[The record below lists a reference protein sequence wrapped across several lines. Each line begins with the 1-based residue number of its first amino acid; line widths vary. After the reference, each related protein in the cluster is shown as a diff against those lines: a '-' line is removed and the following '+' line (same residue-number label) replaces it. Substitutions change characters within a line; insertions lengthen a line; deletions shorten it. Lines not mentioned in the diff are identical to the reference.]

1 MHTHVNVYLRT
12 SPSIIMENLYKR
24 EQTGDEKITLED
36 LIDLHE
42 KHEDY
47 VKTLNNVIIIEVEN
61 IDNFRPKNPVFIFT
75 KGAFKNYV
83 DKIWDFLP
91 PPLVDSF
98 TKEDL

>member
-47 VKTLNNVIIIEVEN
+47 VKTLNDIIIIEVEN
-61 IDNFRPKNPVFIFT
+61 IDKLEKNAEELLLKLRQRI
-75 KGAFKNYV
+75 Y
-83 DKIWDFLP
+83 I
-91 PPLVDSF
+91 
-98 TKEDL
+98 